1 MLREGCIAHILRRFK
16 DLRGRPELQRREK
29 HVGGESGDAAAAAE
43 EEGPPALR
51 AALLDEVWARF
62 RAAGQAH
69 SFDAAAA

>member
-29 HVGGESGDAAAAAE
+29 QMGGESEDAAAA
-43 EEGPPALR
+43 EGPPALR
-51 AALLDEVWARF
+51 AALLDEVWVRF

-69 SFDAAAA
+69 SFDAAVT